1 MLKILIRALLALAIM
16 VLACGVIYP
25 AAVTLASQELFPRQ
39 AAGSLV
45 YKDGAPVGSAL
56 IAQNWT
62 QTRYFQGRPSAN
74 PGGANNAMTSG
85 ASNAGPT
92 SLQLVEEVEERVA
105 DLKEANP
112 DAEGAVPQDLVTASA
127 SGLDPHISPEAALWQ
142 APRVARASGGAARPR
157 LHGKARDGPSRRA
170 AGERAATQP
179 GARSAASGEGGGACE
194 EGAEEAEAAEGKA
207 PPMTGRGREAA
218 GRGPSRG
225 RAEWAAKKSQRI
237 R

>member
-142 APRVARASGGAARPR
+142 APRVARARGVEREAVERLVRACTEKPAMGLLGAPRVNVLRLNLELDR
-157 LHGKARDGPSRRA
+157 LHPVK
-170 AGERAATQP
+170 
-179 GARSAASGEGGGACE
+179 
-194 EGAEEAEAAEGKA
+194 EAAPVKKA
-207 PPMTGRGREAA
+207 PKKPRRQRGR
-218 GRGPSRG
+218 RR
-225 RAEWAAKKSQRI
+225 Q
-237 R
+237 